1 MKNVKVILKT
11 VNIADGQREENTF
24 CYNGRL
30 DIKNG
35 AHYLMYEEQTEDG
48 TVNTIVKATDSCA
61 VITRKGVTGSVLK
74 IEENTT
80 HRTEYET
87 PYGTFLLLV
96 RGIRVE
102 NKMESGS
109 LSLEYTLSTK
119 GGEIGRNIIELN
131 VKEV

>member
-48 TVNTIVKATDSCA
+48 IVNTVVKANENSA
-61 VITRKGVTGSVLK
+61 VITRKGTTGSVLK
-74 IEENTT
+74 IEEGET
-80 HRTEYET
+80 HRTEYQT
-87 PYGTFLLLV
+87 PYGIFLLLV

>member
-48 TVNTIVKATDSCA
+48 IVNTVVKTNENSA
-61 VITRKGVTGSVLK
+61 VITRKGTTGSVLK
-74 IEENTT
+74 IEEGET
-80 HRTEYET
+80 HRTEYQT